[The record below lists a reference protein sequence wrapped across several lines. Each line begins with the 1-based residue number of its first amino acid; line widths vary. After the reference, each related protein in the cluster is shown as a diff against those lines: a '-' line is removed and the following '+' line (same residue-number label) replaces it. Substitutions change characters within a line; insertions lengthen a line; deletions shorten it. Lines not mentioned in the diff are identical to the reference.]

1 MSILGRIKK
10 AGEALFGDEPP
21 ADPDAPCELCGD
33 TGFVDCRCGGD
44 LCVCDNYGEQ
54 RCPRGCE
61 EPDEIDE

>member
-10 AGEALFGDEPP
+10 AGEALFGEPEP
-21 ADPDAPCELCGD
+21 VGPCELCDD

-44 LCVCDNYGEQ
+44 LCVCDNYGEM

-61 EPDEIDE
+61 EPAELEE